1 LYSTGSESAD
11 LHTHTHTHTHTLS
24 LFHPTPHCQVYESC
38 STKRFLRGRTEAIRS
53 NTLASSA
60 FVRAADDLLARGALG
75 MREARALLE
84 SATIKH
90 RDMASAASQAK
101 GVDRHLFSLLSLA
114 NEVSKAI
121 VVSAGGLK
129 RS

>member
-1 LYSTGSESAD
+1 M
-11 LHTHTHTHTHTLS
+11 TLS
-24 LFHPTPHCQVYESC
+24 PSCTTFITQVYESC

-60 FVRAADDLLARGALG
+60 FVRAADDLLARGGPA
-75 MREARALLE
+75 MHEARALLE
-84 SATIKH
+84 SATMKH

-114 NEVSKAI
+114 NEV
-121 VVSAGGLK
+121 
-129 RS
+129 RSSTF